1 MPPPLPA
8 RFAHLPVYAFPRL
21 RALLEGV
28 APGTPGGGDPVTMT
42 IGDPRH
48 GVPDWVGPM
57 LAERAAGFGSYPEND
72 GSEKLL
78 GAISDWLAR
87 RYAVRLATSRI
98 MVLNGTREGLFA
110 ASMALSPEEKRGRR
124 PAVLIPNPF
133 YQAYAVGALGAGA
146 EPVFVPTSEASGW
159 LPDFAALPDEVLDR
173 TTLAFVCS
181 PSNPQGA
188 IAPAG
193 YLADLLALAERHDF
207 RVAADECYSEIWY
220 DAPPPGLL
228 QVAAAE
234 GADPE
239 RALAFHSLSKRSSA
253 AGLRSGFVAGGPQA
267 IGAMRQ
273 LRGYAGAP
281 VPGPIQAV
289 SARLWADEAHVE
301 ASRALY
307 ADKRAMAA
315 RVLDGVPG
323 AAMPEGGFFL
333 WLPAMGDAEEA
344 AIRLWR
350 EAGVKVLPGH
360 YLAREVDGHAPGRDR
375 LRVALVAPLDE
386 CEDGLRRLRA
396 RLYD

>member
-21 RALLEGV
+21 RALLDGV
-28 APGTPGGGDPVTMT
+28 APGGAPVAMT

-57 LAERAAGFGSYPEND
+57 LAEHAAGFGSYPDND
-72 GSEKLL
+72 GSDELL
-78 GAISDWLAR
+78 SAISDWIAR
-87 RYAVRLATSRI
+87 RYGVRLPTSRL
-98 MVLNGTREGLFA
+98 MVLNGTREGLYA
-110 ASMALSPEEKRGRR
+110 ASMALSPEEKGGRR
-124 PAVLIPNPF
+124 PAILIPNPF

-146 EPVFVPTSEASGW
+146 EPVFVPASEASGW
-159 LPDFAALPDEVLDR
+159 LPDFGALPAEVLDR

-188 IAPAG
+188 VAPAG

-207 RVAADECYSEIWY
+207 RVLADECYSEIWY

-228 QVAAAE
+228 EVAAAE

-239 RALAFHSLSKRSSA
+239 RGLAFHSLSKRSSA
-253 AGLRSGFVAGGPQA
+253 AGLRSGFVAGGAEA
-267 IGAMRQ
+267 IGAMRK

-307 ADKRAMAA
+307 AAKRDMAA

-333 WLPAMGDAEEA
+333 WLPAGGDAEEA
-344 AIRLWR
+344 ALRLWR

-360 YLAREVDGHAPGRDR
+360 YLAREVAGEAPGRDR
-375 LRVALVAPLDE
+375 LRAALVAPMDE

>member
-21 RALLEGV
+21 RALLDGV
-28 APGTPGGGDPVTMT
+28 PPGGEPVAMT

-48 GVPDWVGPM
+48 GVPGWVGPM
-57 LAERAAGFGSYPEND
+57 LAERAAGFGSYPPND
-72 GSEKLL
+72 GSDELL
-78 GAISDWLAR
+78 SAISDWLAR
-87 RYAVRLATSRI
+87 RYGVRLPASRL
-98 MVLNGTREGLFA
+98 MVLNGTREGLYA
-110 ASMALSPEEKRGRR
+110 ASMALSPEEKGGRR
-124 PAVLIPNPF
+124 PAILVPNPF

-146 EPVFVPTSEASGW
+146 EPVFVPASGETGW
-159 LPDFAALPDEVLDR
+159 LPDYAALPAEVLER

-207 RVAADECYSEIWY
+207 RVLADECYSEIWY

-228 QVAAAE
+228 EVAAAE

-239 RALAFHSLSKRSSA
+239 RAMAFHSLSKRSSA
-253 AGLRSGFVAGGPQA
+253 AGLRSGFVAGGPEA

-289 SARLWADEAHVE
+289 SAALWADEAHVD

-307 ADKRAMAA
+307 AEKRAMAA

-323 AAMPEGGFFL
+323 VRMPEGGFFL
-333 WLPAMGDAEEA
+333 WLPATGDAEA
-344 AIRLWR
+344 AATRLWR
-350 EAGVKVLPGH
+350 EAGVRALPGH
-360 YLAREVDGHAPGRDR
+360 YLAREVNGAAPGRDR
-375 LRVALVAPLDE
+375 LRAALVAPLAE

-396 RLYD
+396 CLYD